1 MHISMSS
8 RKNASVVKEARS
20 GFRNISGQ
28 MNLFSA
34 LLLKP
39 RSLLLPWERII
50 TQEKFPI
57 FRLFPKLEDELN
69 WQWQSMR
76 DHRKNEANPTLF
88 DNFAKE
94 RELSHV
100 FLEPSPGEQFWLK
113 IDCRDGFLQN
123 VTVDLSIKVSKV
135 KKVRQATV
143 KKEFVSM
150 HQFGYV

>member
-1 MHISMSS
+1 MSS

-20 GFRNISGQ
+20 SFRNNSSQ

-39 RSLLLPWERII
+39 RSLLLPWERIKP
-50 TQEKFPI
+50 QENFPI
-57 FRLFPKLEDELN
+57 IRFFPEAEDALN

-76 DHRKNEANPTLF
+76 DHRPTEANPTLIE
-88 DNFAKE
+88 NFAKE
-94 RELSHV
+94 RELSGA
-100 FLEPSPGEQFWLK
+100 FLTPSPGEQFWLK

-135 KKVRQATV
+135 KKRGKQ
-143 KKEFVSM
+143 
-150 HQFGYV
+150 H